1 MHQARL
7 FFERFG
13 AISGLEIAKL
23 KQRSEPVECESCLTR
38 ALSVTLLVNLRPSYW
53 MSAPGFLLCIKK

>member
-1 MHQARL
+1 M
-7 FFERFG
+7 
-13 AISGLEIAKL
+13 